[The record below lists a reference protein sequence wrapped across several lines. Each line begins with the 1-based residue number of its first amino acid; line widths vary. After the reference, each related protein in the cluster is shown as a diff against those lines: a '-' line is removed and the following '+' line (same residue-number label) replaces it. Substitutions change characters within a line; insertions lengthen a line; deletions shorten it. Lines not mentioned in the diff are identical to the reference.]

1 MSRKLVFTV
10 DLDRDVNISL
20 KGEVAAGSMDRGEG
34 PSPRFSSSEKGLR
47 ILLDLLDEIGV
58 RSTFF
63 VEGRTAETI
72 DCTGISGHC
81 IGLHG
86 YDHEDLIGASTGV
99 HVDVRDVLS
108 KGFDA
113 VSDNIARPVCFRA
126 PYMCCDEG
134 VLNAVRELGIMHD
147 SSVYRHPDE
156 GQEPYLTQT
165 GIMEHPVPKTRDRN
179 GKVIAA
185 YLWPMHEGKRPPED
199 YIRMASESTSSE
211 FVLATHTWHMVETID
226 GGPMD
231 DGGIRR
237 NLAHVREVLTGIMD
251 AGYVPD
257 VMCPFL
263 SK

>member
-10 DLDRDVNISL
+10 DLDRDVNLPL

-34 PSPRFSSSEKGLR
+34 SSPRFLSSEEGLR
-47 ILLDLLDEIGV
+47 ILLELLDEIGV

-72 DCTGISGHC
+72 DCASMSGHC

-86 YDHEDLIGASTGV
+86 FDHEDLTGESTEV
-99 HVDVRDVLS
+99 PVDVHNVLS
-108 KGFDA
+108 RGFDA

-126 PYMCCDEG
+126 PYMRCDDSVLG
-134 VLNAVRELGIMHD
+134 VVKDLGIRHD
-147 SSVYRHPDE
+147 SSVYRYPEE
-156 GQEPYLTQT
+156 GQEPYMTQM
-165 GIMEHPVPKTRDRN
+165 GVMEHPVPKSRDQN

-185 YLWPMHEGKRPPED
+185 YLWPMHEGKRIPED

-211 FVLATHTWHMVETID
+211 FVLATHTWHMVETIG

-231 DGGIRR
+231 DDEVCR
-237 NLAHVREVLTGIMD
+237 NLAHVRDVLTGIMD
-251 AGYVPD
+251 SGYRSD
-257 VMCPFL
+257 VMCPSL
-263 SK
+263 SE